1 MAWRA
6 CRTRTSPSRTPCAD
20 SFHLYRGTATCS
32 EPRCVQADRDAGLI
46 RAVHAQLDAGDRPA
60 DQSDPLE
67 RVLRDFESEY
77 LYAALT
83 QAPEGLARIAAQRT
97 ALIEQA
103 RTRFPEVEIVVKGCD
118 EV

>member
-1 MAWRA
+1 MQ
-6 CRTRTSPSRTPCAD
+6 RTPLCPGRQG
-20 SFHLYRGTATCS
+20 RGPDQSRARPARRRR
-32 EPRCVQADRDAGLI
+32 PR
-46 RAVHAQLDAGDRPA
+46 A

-77 LYAALT
+77 FYAART